1 MVLMGGLKDSAVH
14 AVSTKSTEV
23 QWQSKF
29 RIGHSKLFLLKQ
41 DSDPDHQWCQ
51 LNGPIKQRAPD
62 ASLAIRRAPFRH
74 IVTSVLLQ
82 TALRGA
88 GSVIA

>member
-1 MVLMGGLKDSAVH
+1 MPFETMVLMGGLKDSAVH

-41 DSDPDHQWCQ
+41 DSDPDHQWC
-51 LNGPIKQRAPD
+51 
-62 ASLAIRRAPFRH
+62 
-74 IVTSVLLQ
+74 
-82 TALRGA
+82 
-88 GSVIA
+88 